1 MITEEFLQ
9 FLWQY
14 KLYSPLNLMTADGE
28 SVEII
33 HPGSCN
39 HHAGP
44 DFFNAK
50 IKIGSTL
57 WAGNVEIHHK
67 ASEWN
72 SHMHH
77 ANPAYNNVIL
87 HVVIDNDCQ
96 IFTENGRQVPVLVMQ
111 IHHQLKGRYFELM
124 QNQHWLSCSGNQLPL
139 SGVEQLG
146 WLEAL
151 LVGRLQERCEKIDQ
165 LHVLFNR
172 DWDQVFFVMLSRA
185 FGFGINNDAFEAM
198 ARLTPVKRLLQHADN
213 LFQLE
218 ALLFGQAGLLEHPVD
233 DAYHQ
238 QLATEYRFL
247 QEKYALVPIESFR
260 WKFLRLRPKNFPTIR
275 LAQLAMFIHRHPELT
290 GAISGLQTSESLKSC
305 VDISASD
312 HWLTRF
318 VFGKMEASSSKHMG
332 IASQN
337 LLLINAILPFLFAYG
352 RHRDDQILQDKA
364 LELMASLPPERNHIT
379 REWEIQGGIVADNA
393 ARSQA
398 LVYQYNQY
406 CVPRKCLQC
415 KIGLNY
421 LQKAIF

>member
-9 FLWQY
+9 FLWKY
-14 KLYSPLNLMTADGE
+14 KLYSPLNLCTTDGDL
-28 SVEII
+28 VDVI
-33 HPGSCN
+33 HPGTHN
-39 HHAGP
+39 THAGP

-72 SHMHH
+72 THMHH
-77 ANPAYNNVIL
+77 TNPAYNNVIL
-87 HVVIDNDCQ
+87 HVVTDNDRDVYV
-96 IFTENGRQVPVLVMQ
+96 ENGRRVPALVMQ
-111 IHHQLKGRYFELM
+111 IHDQLKGRYFELM
-124 QNQHWLSCSGNQLPL
+124 QNHHWLSCSGNQLPL
-139 SGVEQLG
+139 PEIEQSG

-151 LVGRLQERCEKIDQ
+151 LIGRLQERCEKIEQ

-185 FGFGINNDAFEAM
+185 FGFGVNNDAFEAM

-213 LFQLE
+213 LFQIE
-218 ALLFGQAGLLEHPVD
+218 AMLFGQAGLLDHPVD
-233 DAYHQ
+233 DVYHQ
-238 QLATEYRFL
+238 QLALEYRFL
-247 QEKYALVPIESFR
+247 KEKYALVSIESFR

-275 LAQLAMFIHRHPELT
+275 LAQLAMFIHLHPELT
-290 GAISGLQTSESLKSC
+290 GAVNELQNPVRLKSC
-305 VDISASD
+305 VDLSAGD
-312 HWLTRF
+312 QWLTRF
-318 VFGKMEASSSKHMG
+318 VFGKTESSSPKHIG
-332 IASQN
+332 LASQH

-352 RHRDDQILQDKA
+352 RHRDDQMLQDRA
-364 LELMASLPPERNHIT
+364 LELMTTLPPERNHIT
-379 REWEIQGGIVADNA
+379 RDWEIQGGIVADNA

-421 LQKAIF
+421 LQKAMF

>member
-290 GAISGLQTSESLKSC
+290 GAISGVQTSESLKSC

-337 LLLINAILPFLFAYG
+337 LLLINGL
-352 RHRDDQILQDKA
+352 
-364 LELMASLPPERNHIT
+364 IT
-379 REWEIQGGIVADNA
+379 
-393 ARSQA
+393 S
-398 LVYQYNQY
+398 
-406 CVPRKCLQC
+406 
-415 KIGLNY
+415 
-421 LQKAIF
+421 